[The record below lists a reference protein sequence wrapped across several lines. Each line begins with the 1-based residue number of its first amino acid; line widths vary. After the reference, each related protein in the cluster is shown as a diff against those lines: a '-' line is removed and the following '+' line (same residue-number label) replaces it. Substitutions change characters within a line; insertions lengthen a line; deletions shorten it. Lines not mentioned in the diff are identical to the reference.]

1 MTYSIDSQTLRKA
14 AADFEAI
21 SDAGCEQRF
30 RHELNRR
37 LRCDSEVYSQLHG
50 NSLPFGSEFWADS
63 FAKEL
68 AGLLDAPVHQVK
80 GAVLDLLPL
89 TKRKVALQLLG
100 EMANE
105 ARMRQAAATRTR
117 TRRTA

>member
-1 MTYSIDSQTLRKA
+1 M
-14 AADFEAI
+14 ADFEAI
-21 SDAGCEQRF
+21 SDGGYERQF
-30 RHELNRR
+30 HEELSRR
-37 LRCDSEVYSQLHG
+37 LRCDGEVYSQLHG

-68 AGLLDAPVHQVK
+68 AGILDAPLHQVR
-80 GAVLDLLPL
+80 GAALDLLPF

-105 ARMRQAAATRTR
+105 ARRRKVAAARTCS
-117 TRRTA
+117 RRTA